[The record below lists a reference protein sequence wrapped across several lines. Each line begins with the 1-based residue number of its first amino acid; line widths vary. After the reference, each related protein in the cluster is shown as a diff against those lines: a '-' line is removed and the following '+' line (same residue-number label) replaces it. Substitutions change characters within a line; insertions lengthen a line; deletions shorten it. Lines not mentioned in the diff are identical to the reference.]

1 MGEKDRQE
9 ALQKTNRI
17 QAEADWLSVVQGIL
31 ISM

>member
-9 ALQKTNRI
+9 ALQKAKRI